1 MSRSFRRDRGP
12 CEAVV
17 DGRVFVYPFGNFS
30 GPQDIPP
37 MLLNDVRQELLQDVL
52 AASGRLDVPMVCG
65 APYLVPYCMAD
76 GGRTCLYL
84 VNGALD
90 AVENIVLHVGGGART
105 VRVAAL
111 PSDDREVH
119 FAAQVRA
126 GMCKLPLAVAP
137 MESVMLIL
145 EETTERMEEQ

>member
-52 AASGRLDVPMVCG
+52 AASGRLDAPMVCG

-90 AVENIVLHVGGGART
+90 AVENIVLHVGGGGVPCGLPHCQATIARCI
-105 VRVAAL
+105 L
-111 PSDDREVH
+111 PRRSGPACASCR
-119 FAAQVRA
+119 
-126 GMCKLPLAVAP
+126 LPLRPWRA
-137 MESVMLIL
+137 
-145 EETTERMEEQ
+145 